1 GALGAGQGP
10 PPGACHHGRVGCVRH
25 AACFAPGEAIGGS
38 SVHGSGPR
46 RPVPAS
52 GVWLPPGPAVP
63 SLLQRVLPERGARR
77 GERERPDGS
86 RGSLRLR
93 TPGLHGG
100 ARRRGP
106 TGPGLKRSNALQN
119 LRGRRA
125 QRRIP
130 MTQALRV
137 DTPDVSQLEERLRS
151 SLRQARGN
159 LEIRNQLIRLARD
172 PERFEAL
179 RRELGPT
186 HALILELRAL
196 DPDAD
201 REPKK
206 ALAEER

>member
-1 GALGAGQGP
+1 
-10 PPGACHHGRVGCVRH
+10 
-25 AACFAPGEAIGGS
+25 
-38 SVHGSGPR
+38 
-46 RPVPAS
+46 
-52 GVWLPPGPAVP
+52 
-63 SLLQRVLPERGARR
+63 
-77 GERERPDGS
+77 
-86 RGSLRLR
+86 
-93 TPGLHGG
+93 
-100 ARRRGP
+100 
-106 TGPGLKRSNALQN
+106 
-119 LRGRRA
+119 
-125 QRRIP
+125 

-206 ALAEER
+206 ALAEERRRTGAAARRARADAPPRLWTAAPPR